1 MRVIGVDMGGTNIR
15 AALFHDGREIRTIVR
30 PARLGPGERPASAM
44 LDLVGEVSDGETF
57 EGVGMVI
64 TGPVDVRTRI
74 VRNPY
79 TLPHWSGTGWV
90 DEVESALGV
99 PVVAENDALGA
110 AFGEFA
116 HGAGRDAE
124 VMAMVTIGTGIG
136 VAVVSRT
143 TGALRGT
150 GAFHPEAGH
159 LLIGGGSDD
168 AFGRCY
174 CGQVGCWEEL
184 CSGSSIPKYWM
195 ADGRIRWGDY
205 GRMLARGIRNVS
217 RAYAPDTIV
226 IGGGVSANFED
237 FAPSLRQAFAEPD
250 PMGVPVVFA
259 PAVLDEPGCT
269 GAAHLAA
276 ARVSELAVSRRAD
289 ILER

>member
-15 AALFHDGREIRTIVR
+15 AALFLDGREVRTIVR
-30 PARLGPGERPASAM
+30 PAELGSGERPTATM
-44 LDLVGEVSDGETF
+44 LDLVREVSDGETF
-57 EGVGMVI
+57 DGIGMAI

-74 VRNPY
+74 VRNPH
-79 TLPHWSGTGWV
+79 TLPDWSHAAWV

-99 PVVAENDALGA
+99 PVIVENDALGA

-124 VMAMVTIGTGIG
+124 VMAMVTLGTGIG

-143 TGALRGT
+143 TGALRGA

-159 LLIGGGSDD
+159 LLIADGTDD
-168 AFGRCY
+168 TFGRCY

-184 CSGSSIPKYWM
+184 CSGSSIPKYWVT
-195 ADGRIRWGDY
+195 DGRIRWDDY
-205 GRMLARGIRNVS
+205 GRTLARGIRNIS

-226 IGGGVSANFED
+226 IGGGVSANFDD
-237 FAPSLRQAFAEPD
+237 FAPSLRQAFSEPD
-250 PMGVPVVFA
+250 PMGIPFVFL
-259 PAVLDEPGCT
+259 PAALAEPGCA

-276 ARVSELAVSRRAD
+276 ARVSETAVSRPAD